1 MKALIATVAA
11 GLLAV
16 SFAMPAN
23 AVPSKASRTATA
35 QQEASCKAQAAKKF
49 SAVHFMKRRAM
60 VNECMG
66 RTAHA
71 KPTKV
76 HQVNAAKMQ
85 KKAQPTTTGQSV
97 K

>member
-16 SFAMPAN
+16 SFAVPAN
-23 AVPSKASRTATA
+23 AVPSKASRTAVA
-35 QQEASCKAQAAKKF
+35 QHEASCKAQAAKKF
-49 SAVHFMKRRAM
+49 SAVHFLKRRAM

-71 KPTKV
+71 TPKKV
-76 HQVNAAKMQ
+76 HQVKAAKMQ
-85 KKAQPTTTGQSV
+85 KKTPATTTGQSV

>member
-16 SFAMPAN
+16 SFAVPAN
-23 AVPSKASRTATA
+23 AVPSKASRTAVA
-35 QQEASCKAQAAKKF
+35 QHEASCKAQAAKKF
-49 SAVHFMKRRAM
+49 SAVHFLKRRAM

-71 KPTKV
+71 TPKKV
-76 HQVNAAKMQ
+76 HQVKATKMQ
-85 KKAQPTTTGQSV
+85 KKAPATTTGQSV

>member
-1 MKALIATVAA
+1 MKTLIATVAA

-16 SFAMPAN
+16 SFAVPAN
-23 AVPSKASRTATA
+23 AVQSKESRTAMA
-35 QQEASCKAQAAKKF
+35 QREASCKAQAAKKF

-66 RTAHA
+66 RTAKA
-71 KPTKV
+71 TKAHPV
-76 HQVNAAKMQ
+76 KAAKVQ
-85 KKAQPTTTGQSV
+85 KKAQPATTGQAV

>member
-1 MKALIATVAA
+1 MKAMIATVAA

-16 SFAMPAN
+16 SFAVPAN
-23 AVPSKASRTATA
+23 AVPSKASRTAMA

-49 SAVHFMKRRAM
+49 SAVHFMKRRQM

-66 RTAHA
+66 RTAQA

-76 HQVNAAKMQ
+76 HQAKAAKVQ
-85 KKAQPTTTGQSV
+85 KKAQPATTGQSE

>member
-16 SFAMPAN
+16 SFAVPAN
-23 AVPSKASRTATA
+23 AVPSKASRTAMA
-35 QQEASCKAQAAKKF
+35 QHEASCKAEAAKKF

-71 KPTKV
+71 KPTTV
-76 HQVNAAKMQ
+76 HHVKAVKMQ